1 MKKNREVYKVIPKR
15 FERSNLIKAALN
27 FNGRYIS
34 IIMRLAEE
42 MSAND
47 LIESPMKKQC
57 SLFKFLGCNY
67 NKIHIIFKIL
77 VYFFILKL
85 LF

>member
-1 MKKNREVYKVIPKR
+1 
-15 FERSNLIKAALN
+15 
-27 FNGRYIS
+27 
-34 IIMRLAEE
+34 MRLAEE

-67 NKIHIIFKIL
+67 NKIHIIFFRST
-77 VYFFILKL
+77 VF
-85 LF
+85 